1 MHWYVKPLILAVFM
15 KISEVHTLFNGVVM
29 SFVMNIGDNL
39 HLLSLRCCCLY
50 FKRNLPQL
58 LCFFFGQKLL
68 YLPIIN
74 FVICHILRILQ
85 LCLFMH
91 TIAPV
96 PSVVRSL
103 QFRKSQ
109 SKFAVSTQRV
119 LLDIKATLCVLHSSF
134 MQLLSIYKNQ
144 VIMNNVM
151 LIRYLTRPSPY

>member
-1 MHWYVKPLILAVFM
+1 M

-29 SFVMNIGDNL
+29 SFVMNIGENL

-58 LCFFFGQKLL
+58 LCFFGQKLL

-109 SKFAVSTQRV
+109 RKFPVYNPEGCAWYQTYPLCPPLKSHAI
-119 LLDIKATLCVLHSSF
+119 IKHLQKSSDHE
-134 MQLLSIYKNQ
+134 QCHVNQ
-144 VIMNNVM
+144 IS
-151 LIRYLTRPSPY
+151 YQT